1 MVVYFCKFCNFSSN
15 IKSHYNRHLK
25 TKKHSVNEENEC
37 NKNYNKP
44 KQTKKKYNQPK
55 TNQKNP
61 KNFAKG
67 PFFFEKNVNFLKNQE
82 KNETKMKKN
91 SENISDFENNSENI
105 SDFETNHENNSENI
119 SDFETN
125 YEKNSDNISNFET
138 NLEKKNKNDNNII
151 NLKNKKN
158 IECEYCHKTFTHM
171 NSLYRHKNGRC
182 KNKNTDIDKQQ
193 LLKLIDRDY
202 LIEYVKKEKI
212 IESVLNTDDNALNIV
227 NVNKIT
233 NIQNNN
239 IHNNNIH
246 NNNIQ
251 NNIIN
256 INPLGQEDISFI
268 TEEIRLKILEN
279 LYMAVPELIKVV
291 HDRDCNRNFFIKN
304 INKQIMGYVDKD
316 LKIKY
321 DDYKNVIE
329 KIIDDNIDRLHL
341 FYVDLKNKVRP
352 ECQDKLNK
360 VIKLSNDRE
369 LNDKYNSNI
378 KYYVLDNSHKN
389 KKIIKDI
396 VEN

>member
-15 IKSHYNRHLK
+15 IKSHYNRHLN
-25 TKKHSVNEENEC
+25 TKKHSVNEEIKC
-37 NKNYNKP
+37 NLKINQPKP
-44 KQTKKKYNQPK
+44 TKKKYNQPK
-55 TNQKNP
+55 TNQQNP

-67 PFFFEKNVNFLKNQE
+67 PFFLEKNGLFLKNIE

-91 SENISDFENNSENI
+91 LG
-105 SDFETNHENNSENI
+105 
-119 SDFETN
+119 
-125 YEKNSDNISNFET
+125 NISNFEKKSENILNFEKNT
-138 NLEKKNKNDNNII
+138 NNKTII

-158 IECEYCHKTFTHM
+158 IECEYCYKIFTHM

-182 KNKNTDIDKQQ
+182 KNKNTYIDKQQ
-193 LLKLIDRDY
+193 LLKLIDRDS
-202 LIEYVKKEKI
+202 LIEYVKREKI
-212 IESVLNTDDNALNIV
+212 IESVLTTDDNPLNIV

-233 NIQNNN
+233 HIQNNNIQNNN
-239 IHNNNIH
+239 IQ

-279 LYMAVPELIKVV
+279 LYMAVPELIKVI

-352 ECQDKLNK
+352 ECKDKLNK
-360 VIKLSNDRE
+360 VIRLSNDRE

>member
-1 MVVYFCKFCNFSSN
+1 MVVYFCNLCNFSTN
-15 IKSHYNRHLK
+15 IKSHFNRHLN
-25 TKKHSVNEENEC
+25 TKKHSINTENEC
-37 NKNYNKP
+37 KKNITNQ
-44 KQTKKKYNQPK
+44 KQTIKKYNKPK
-55 TNQKNP
+55 TNQKKS
-61 KNFAKG
+61 KNFAEG
-67 PFFFEKNVNFLKNQE
+67 PFFFEKNENFLKKLE
-82 KNETKMKKN
+82 KNETKMKKKSENLSFFEKN
-91 SENISDFENNSENI
+91 SENLSNFEKKSQ
-105 SDFETNHENNSENI
+105 
-119 SDFETN
+119 
-125 YEKNSDNISNFET
+125 NISNFDK
-138 NLEKKNKNDNNII
+138 NLEENHEENRNENQKI
-151 NLKNKKN
+151 KN
-158 IECEYCHKTFTHM
+158 IQCEFCNKTFTHM
-171 NSLYRHKNGRC
+171 NSLYRHKNKRC
-182 KNKNTDIDKQQ
+182 KKRNTDIDKQK
-193 LLKLIDRDY
+193 LLNLIDRDY

-212 IESVLNTDDNALNIV
+212 IESVINKDNNLVNINLTSSNTNNQNIV
-227 NVNKIT
+227 NVNTIT
-233 NIQNNN
+233 NIQ
-239 IHNNNIH
+239 

-321 DDYKNVIE
+321 DDYKTVIE
-329 KIIDDNIDRLHL
+329 KIIDNNIDRLHL
-341 FYVDLKNKVRP
+341 FYIDLKNKIKP
-352 ECQDKLNK
+352 NYQEKLNK

-389 KKIIKDI
+389 KRLIKDI